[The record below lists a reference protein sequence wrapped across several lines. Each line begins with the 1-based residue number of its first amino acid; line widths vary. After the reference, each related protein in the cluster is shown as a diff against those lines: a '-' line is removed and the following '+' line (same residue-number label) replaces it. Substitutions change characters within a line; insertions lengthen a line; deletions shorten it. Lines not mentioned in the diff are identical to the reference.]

1 MFSLIIFSNCL
12 QEVEKITPPTFKN
25 MKNNDGM
32 TPKELFYEKHKR
44 SSEKAVEEVNGISNT
59 FIVVATLIITLGIT
73 GALTIRTNPIGPK
86 SILFCD
92 DIWYMIFI
100 LSIGVGVSF
109 CASSVLLFTSVI
121 LPSTW
126 RLIGGYVYSRI
137 IRMTIGYLFLY
148 ASALVMGLFSTMS
161 GVILVYDFLPGWVF
175 YSIFPLC
182 VIPAFSFVCFSYYS
196 LYTAARLLRVFFQE
210 CAAKIL
216 SIMGIDYNWHLFY
229 LE

>member
-1 MFSLIIFSNCL
+1 M

-25 MKNNDGM
+25 MKNHDGM
-32 TPKELFYEKHKR
+32 TPIELFYEKHKR

-73 GALTIRTNPIGPK
+73 GALTIRTNPVGPK

-126 RLIGGYVYSRI
+126 RLTGGYVYSRI
-137 IRMTIGYLFLY
+137 TRMTIGYLFLY

-161 GVILVYDFLPGWVF
+161 GVVLVYDFLPGWVF

-182 VIPAFSFVCFSYYS
+182 VMPAFAFVCFSYYS
-196 LYTAARLLRVFFQE
+196 LYIAARLLRVFFQE
-210 CAAKIL
+210 CAAMVL
-216 SIMGIDYNWHLFY
+216 SIMGIDYNWPLFY